1 MTMCIQ
7 AFWTEISADRLNTVL
22 DDLLEEL
29 KITKRQ
35 RIREIMKR
43 PEQETLIQSS
53 QNREDK
59 VFRVHVISNGDPLEI
74 YTSKDGEVIFKK
86 YSPISELGSIAAQYC
101 EVLYRTAGY
110 PVLITDRD
118 HVVAVGGIS
127 RRDVLERRVSHGLE
141 DQIENRRS
149 FSAGDGQPLQPIEGV
164 AYYALVQSPIISSGD
179 VCGSVMFLQ
188 NKESDRPGDAEQKL
202 IQAAASY
209 LGKQMEL

>member
-59 VFRVHVISNGDPLEI
+59 VFRVHVIRNGDP
-74 YTSKDGEVIFKK
+74 
-86 YSPISELGSIAAQYC
+86 P
-101 EVLYRTAGY
+101 
-110 PVLITDRD
+110 
-118 HVVAVGGIS
+118 
-127 RRDVLERRVSHGLE
+127 
-141 DQIENRRS
+141 
-149 FSAGDGQPLQPIEGV
+149 
-164 AYYALVQSPIISSGD
+164 
-179 VCGSVMFLQ
+179 
-188 NKESDRPGDAEQKL
+188 
-202 IQAAASY
+202 
-209 LGKQMEL
+209 

>member
-59 VFRVHVISNGDPLEI
+59 VFRVHVISNGDPPQDPRGGFVLFAPHFGA
-74 YTSKDGEVIFKK
+74 YTESGIVMKATKAEV
-86 YSPISELGSIAAQYC
+86 Q
-101 EVLYRTAGY
+101 
-110 PVLITDRD
+110 
-118 HVVAVGGIS
+118 
-127 RRDVLERRVSHGLE
+127 
-141 DQIENRRS
+141 
-149 FSAGDGQPLQPIEGV
+149 FSTSAFVI
-164 AYYALVQSPIISSGD
+164 
-179 VCGSVMFLQ
+179 
-188 NKESDRPGDAEQKL
+188 
-202 IQAAASY
+202 
-209 LGKQMEL
+209 